1 MKRKWISKADVVV
14 ILLLLLLCGGL
25 YFARTVPKNNALVA
39 EVTVSGETV
48 LALDLQNAAERET
61 YGLGNGVILVT
72 ENHTVSF
79 LSADCPDALCVQAG
93 ALQKVGDVAACVPNE
108 TVVCV
113 KGESRSHLDGITY

>member
-1 MKRKWISKADVVV
+1 MKRKWISKADIAV
-14 ILLLLLLCGGL
+14 LLLLFLLCGGL
-25 YFARTVPKNNALVA
+25 YFARTLQKNSALVA
-39 EVTVSGETV
+39 EVTVGGETV
-48 LALDLQNAAERET
+48 LALDLQNAADRET
-61 YGLGNGVILVT
+61 YDLGNGVLLVT

-79 LSADCPDALCVQAG
+79 LSADCPDVLCVQAG